1 MGTKERRER
10 QREELKEKILEAA
23 RALFLE
29 HGYEAVTMR
38 QIATAIEYSPTA
50 IYHHFKDKRAVF
62 LALCTTDFSS
72 LADKFRKIARLAD
85 PIERLQATGRAY
97 AAFALEHP
105 NHYRLMFMTPH
116 PPHLPE
122 DTGIDHG
129 NPEEDAYAFLK
140 WTVQQAIDAGRIRA
154 ELADPELLSQIVWAG
169 VHGIVSLRITKSTDP
184 WVAWRSEKRSVEA
197 MLDLQL
203 HGMLAGGKG

>member
-1 MGTKERRER
+1 MGVKERRER
-10 QREELKEKILEAA
+10 EREELKGKILEGA

-29 HGYEAVTMR
+29 HGFEAVTMR

-62 LALCTTDFSS
+62 LALCNEDFGA
-72 LADKFRKIARLAD
+72 LAKKFQKIAKIAD

-116 PPHLPE
+116 PQHGPE
-122 DTGIDHG
+122 DVAIDHG

-140 WTVQQAIDAGRIRA
+140 WTASEAIAAGRIRL
-154 ELADPELLSQIVWAG
+154 ELVDPELLSQIVWAA
-169 VHGIVSLRITKSTDP
+169 VHGIVSLRITKSSDP
-184 WVAWRSEKRSVEA
+184 WVAWRSEKKTVEA
-197 MLDLQL
+197 MLDLVL
-203 HGMLAGGKG
+203 HGILVD